1 MHVHLVF
8 YWVLLLI
15 CISTYPVIYYG
26 LNIHL
31 QYVFSLLIHELFQS
45 MLFNLSI
52 HIISQI
58 QIEFS
63 FLNLFLP
70 NIHKA

>member
-1 MHVHLVF
+1 MHVHLVL
-8 YWVLLLI
+8 YWVLYLI

-45 MLFNLSI
+45 MLFNLSV

-58 QIEFS
+58 LNWIFIFKSFS
-63 FLNLFLP
+63 P
-70 NIHKA
+70 KYP